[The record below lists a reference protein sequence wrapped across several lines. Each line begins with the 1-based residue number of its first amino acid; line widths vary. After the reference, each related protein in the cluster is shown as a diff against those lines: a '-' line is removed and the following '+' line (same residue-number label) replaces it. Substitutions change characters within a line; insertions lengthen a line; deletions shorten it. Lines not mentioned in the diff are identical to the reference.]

1 MFILINGLQVNALTF
16 GKEVI
21 LAGSAS
27 DTVPIN
33 QNLQKFFAIVIITLI
48 CQLQAYSRS
57 IYIRISN
64 ALALFKVCVL
74 TFIVLC
80 GFVVLGG
87 TRRPSDAPIETPYGI
102 ANFSDDFALQTRN
115 LSEYSLALLNVMR
128 AFLGY
133 ENANFVSFLV
143 LLYDSHC

>member
-27 DTVPIN
+27 DTVSIN
-33 QNLQKFFAIVIITLI
+33 QNLQKFVAVVIVTLV

-64 ALALFKVCVL
+64 ALALFKVCAL
-74 TFIVLC
+74 IFIVLS
-80 GFVVLGG
+80 GFAVLGG
-87 TRRPSDAPIETPYGI
+87 RRPNDAPVGTPYGA
-102 ANFSDDFALQTRN
+102 ANFSDDFALQTKN
-115 LSEYSLALLNVMR
+115 LFEYSLALLNVLR

-133 ENANFVSFLV
+133 ENANFV
-143 LLYDSHC
+143 